1 MGKYYKEKS
10 INEIVEEN
18 EFVSVSGK
26 MVSDVTV
33 KAWGSGKGENLIFVL
48 NDGASNLKCII
59 FVRYEDHDKDSIE
72 TIKNFFVKGH
82 FYELKGKTSL
92 DETYT
97 NFSITSAHIGN
108 INVPTMQL
116 QVDIED
122 CKDIT
127 NDIGRRVDTDEIGR
141 VEFKV
146 ISQYS
151 TMQSIVKEA
160 AAIELTNRFN
170 YQGLGFVEKGT
181 VRGFPLIEQQ
191 FNQYK
196 KVMAEE
202 YKNNPSKENQKRLEN
217 IEKLKMFYGVD
228 FLVNQKR
235 YLHYLVNSEKLHEKN
250 SEITDEKFLR
260 NVKYLVFDI
269 ETTGIFPL
277 FHEMI
282 EIGAIIV
289 ENGEVIKEFHEL
301 IKPTNKINQKISK
314 LTNIT
319 NKVVAHGVDEETALR
334 RFYEFIGD
342 EKYILVGHNARD
354 FDLNFINV
362 RSRMY
367 KLDEELN
374 DFALID
380 TLYLS
385 KFVEEEVLA
394 QQRKRK
400 NYSLKGMLKKY
411 GIKIENHHRAVSD
424 SLHTFKLFQ
433 KLLEDMEAHNKDLV
447 ACNEPLKTRL
457 DMRFPQMVT
466 LYALNRE
473 GLVFLN
479 QLSSKVNTDTENRV
493 LSWDDINVKGN
504 RENILV
510 VSNGFYCKDIFE
522 CLLNGKFDERVLDN
536 YDVIGLNSPYSNH
549 HYEDVPVATLKQLI
563 KIVDGICQKQ
573 NKMVISLGEVLCLH
587 KYEER
592 YLDMLW
598 FDNRAK
604 IFLDKNV
611 TIIQQF
617 FDNKIQKGLAFTDT
631 EQEIYNKFI
640 QGELT
645 GDDLLNIDIEDLKL
659 EKQGGRFH
667 SYIQNK
673 ELARKN
679 VYYKSTEELL
689 NEFDFL
695 GTERVREIV
704 SINTIKLLDRF
715 SPYEIVPMHPLV
727 KPSMLGG
734 NEKEKMLEVVERR
747 LKELYGEHVD
757 KTVQDRLALELEM
770 VYKGSYE
777 VVFYGSYLL
786 VEESKRNGYLVGSRG
801 SVGSMLLA
809 YVMGISE
816 VNPLPPHYQCDTCK
830 MLKFCGDEDVVCGF
844 DLPIKRCACGG
855 ALKGNGFGIHWSSF
869 MGYGGE
875 KTPDVDLN
883 FSSEIQKHMID
894 FITSLFGESNIVRAG
909 TISTLAEGK
918 SKKIIWEYHKAK
930 GNIKVETLKERYDN
944 DVSDFYELDDEGNL
958 HPIDY
963 IHFDKNNRSI
973 IYIEKLKQED
983 NGEPLV
989 EILAFDFD
997 SLVFQET
1004 LDFLNGVA
1012 FSSGQHAGGMLVIPE
1027 ELDVHYYSGITYSKD
1042 GYDASHVTLQ
1052 SEYKP
1057 YEDAILKFDI
1067 LSQDDSTRLYYL
1079 EKETGVSIADIDMY
1093 DSDVIQ
1099 QFALGRTEMISEFNT
1114 NYSTN
1119 VTKQVSPQE
1128 FSDLV
1133 AISGLT
1139 HGEGLWDDNADV
1151 LLKNGKAIDELI
1163 TSRENFKRLLIQYGI
1178 EETLSNQIVE
1188 FIRKGKL
1195 HNKKNSA
1202 TNLIEWKKYE
1212 EILREYH
1219 VDEWFIQS
1227 IKKVKYLFPLAHAAA
1242 YVINAYRLAWFKKY
1256 YPLAFAKIMI
1266 NLSLSDKDVDKRIFL
1281 KDREQIEALIKKYEN
1296 PKTYYTLPN
1305 KTRESAAEL
1314 YFMRWLFD
1322 NHIELLGVDENK
1334 SDAKIATIEDGKI
1347 RLPYMLKRFSI
1358 TENE

>member
-1 MGKYYKEKS
+1 MDKYYKEKS

-18 EFVSVSGK
+18 EYVSVSGK
-26 MVSDVTV
+26 MVSDLTV
-33 KAWGSGKGENLIFVL
+33 KAWHNGEGVNLIFVL
-48 NDGASNLKCII
+48 NDGTSNLKCII
-59 FVRYEDHDKDSIE
+59 FVRYEDHNKDSIE

-82 FYELKGKTSL
+82 FYELKGRTSL

-97 NFSITSAHIGN
+97 NFSVTSAG
-108 INVPTMQL
+108 INNTNAPTMQL
-116 QVDIED
+116 QVDIEG

-127 NDIGRRVDTDEIGR
+127 NDIGNRVDTDKIGR
-141 VEFKV
+141 VEFKA

-217 IEKLKMFYGVD
+217 IEKMKMFYGVD
-228 FLVNQKR
+228 FLVNQNR
-235 YLHYLVNSEKLHEKN
+235 YLHYLVNSEKLYEKN

-269 ETTGIFPL
+269 ETTGIYPL
-277 FHEMI
+277 CHEMI
-282 EIGAIIV
+282 EIGAVVI
-289 ENGEVIKEFHEL
+289 ENGEVVKEFNEL
-301 IKPTNKINQKISK
+301 IKPKNKITQKISN

-319 NKVVAHGVDEETALR
+319 NKMVEHCVDEETALR

-342 EKYILVGHNARD
+342 EEYVLVGHNARD

-367 KLDEELN
+367 KLDDKLN

-385 KFVEEEVLA
+385 KFVEEEVSA
-394 QQRKRK
+394 KQRKRK
-400 NYSLKGMLKKY
+400 TYSLKSMLKKY
-411 GIKIENHHRAVSD
+411 GIEIENHHRAVFD

-447 ACNEPLKTRL
+447 GCNEPLKNQL

-473 GLVFLN
+473 GLTFIN
-479 QLSSKVNTDTENRV
+479 QLSSKVNTDTTNRI
-493 LSWDDINVKGN
+493 LSWDDINVKDN
-504 RENILV
+504 RENILA

-522 CLLNGKFDERVLDN
+522 SLLNGKFEERVLDN
-536 YDVIGLNSPYSNH
+536 YDVIGFNSPYSNH
-549 HYEDVPVATLKQLI
+549 HFEDVPAATLKQVI
-563 KIVDGICQKQ
+563 KIIDGICQKQ

-587 KYEER
+587 KYEEK

-611 TIIQQF
+611 TIIQQY
-617 FDNKIQKGLAFTDT
+617 FDNKICKDEEFSDI
-631 EQEIYNKFI
+631 EQELYNKFI

-645 GDDLLNIDIEDLKL
+645 GDDLLNADIEGLKL
-659 EKQGGRFH
+659 EVHGGRFH

-673 ELARKN
+673 ELARTN

-689 NEFDFL
+689 NVFDFL
-695 GTERVREIV
+695 GEERSREIV
-704 SINTIKLLDRF
+704 STNTIKLLDRF
-715 SPYEIVPMHPLV
+715 SPYEVVPTHPLV

-734 NEKEKMLEVVERR
+734 NEKEKMLEVIERR

-757 KTVQDRLALELEM
+757 KVIQERLNKELEM
-770 VYKGSYE
+770 VFKGGYE

-786 VEESKRNGYLVGSRG
+786 VEESKRKGYLVGSRG

-809 YVMGISE
+809 YIMRISE

-830 MLKFCGDEDVVCGF
+830 KVDFCGDENVVCGF
-844 DLPIKRCACGG
+844 DLPVKQCICGG

-875 KTPDVDLN
+875 KMPDVDLN
-883 FSSEIQKHMID
+883 FSSEIQKDIIG
-894 FITSLFGESNIVRAG
+894 FITSLFGERNIVRAG

-963 IHFDKNNRSI
+963 IHFDINNHNI

-983 NGEPLV
+983 NREPLV
-989 EILAFDFD
+989 EILTFDFD
-997 SLVFQET
+997 SLVLEET

-1042 GYDASHVTLQ
+1042 GNDASNIALQ

-1079 EKETGVSIADIDMY
+1079 EKETGVSIVDIDMY
-1093 DSDVIQ
+1093 DTDVIQ

-1119 VTKQVSPQE
+1119 VTKQVCPQK

-1139 HGEGLWDDNADV
+1139 HGEGLWDGNADV
-1151 LLKNGKAIDELI
+1151 LLQNGKAISELI
-1163 TSRENFKRLLIQYGI
+1163 TSRENFKRLLMQYGV
-1178 EETLSNQIVE
+1178 EEVLSNKIVE

-1195 HNKKNSA
+1195 HSEKNKAANQ
-1202 TNLIEWKKYE
+1202 IEWKKYE
-1212 EILREYH
+1212 EVLRQHH
-1219 VDEWFIQS
+1219 VDEWFIAS
-1227 IKKVKYLFPLAHAAA
+1227 MKKVKYLYPLAHAAA

-1256 YPLAFAKIMI
+1256 YPLAFAKVMI
-1266 NLSLSDKDVDKRIFL
+1266 NQSLSDKDVDKRIFL
-1281 KDREQIEALIKKYEN
+1281 MDREQIDALIKKYEN
-1296 PKTYYTLPN
+1296 PKTFYTLS
-1305 KTRESAAEL
+1305 KKIRKSSAQI
-1314 YFMRWLFD
+1314 YFMRWLFT
-1322 NHIELLGVDENK
+1322 NRIELLGVDEDK
-1334 SDAKIATIEDGKI
+1334 SDVKRAIIEREKI

>member
-1 MGKYYKEKS
+1 MDKYYKEKR

-202 YKNNPSKENQKRLEN
+202 YKNNPSKQNQKRLEN
-217 IEKLKMFYGVD
+217 IEKMKLFYGVD
-228 FLVNQKR
+228 FLVHQNR

-250 SEITDEKFLR
+250 SENTSEKFLR
-260 NVKYLVFDI
+260 NVKYLIFDI

-282 EIGAIIV
+282 EIGAVVV
-289 ENGEVIKEFHEL
+289 ENGEVVKEFNEL
-301 IKPTNKINQKISK
+301 IKPKNKINQKISN

-319 NKVVAHGVDEETALR
+319 NKTVEDCIDEETALR

-342 EKYILVGHNARD
+342 EEYILVGHNARD

-367 KLDEELN
+367 KLNEKLN

-385 KFVEEEVLA
+385 KFIEEEVSA
-394 QQRKRK
+394 KQRKRK
-400 NYSLKGMLKKY
+400 TYSLKSMLKKY
-411 GIKIENHHRAVSD
+411 GIEIENHHRAVFD

-447 ACNEPLKTRL
+447 GCNEPLKNQL

-473 GLVFLN
+473 GLTFIN
-479 QLSSKVNTDTENRV
+479 QLSSKVNTDTTNRI
-493 LSWDDINVKGN
+493 LSWDDINVKDY
-504 RENILV
+504 RENILA

-522 CLLNGKFDERVLDN
+522 SLLNGKFEERVLDN
-536 YDVIGLNSPYSNH
+536 YDVIGFNSPSSNH
-549 HYEDVPVATLKQLI
+549 HYEDVPADTLKQLI
-563 KIVDGICQKQ
+563 KIIDGICQKQ
-573 NKMVISLGEVLCLH
+573 NKTVICLGEVLCLH
-587 KYEER
+587 KCEER

-604 IFLDKNV
+604 IYLDKNV
-611 TIIQQF
+611 TIIQQY
-617 FDNKIQKGLAFTDT
+617 FDNKIQKGLAFTDI
-631 EQEIYNKFI
+631 EQELYNKFI

-645 GDDLLNIDIEDLKL
+645 GADLLNADIKGLKL
-659 EKQGGRFH
+659 KVVSGRFH
-667 SYIQNK
+667 PYIQNK
-673 ELARKN
+673 EMARTN

-689 NEFDFL
+689 NEFAFL
-695 GTERVREIV
+695 GKERAREIV
-704 SINTIKLLDRF
+704 STNTIKLLDKF
-715 SPYEIVPMHPLV
+715 SPYEVVPTHPLV
-727 KPSMLGG
+727 KPAMLEG
-734 NEKEKMLEVVERR
+734 NEKEKMLEVIERR

-757 KTVQDRLALELEM
+757 KVIQERLNKELEM
-770 VYKGSYE
+770 VFKGGYE

-786 VEESKRNGYLVGSRG
+786 VEESKRKGYLVGSRG

-830 MLKFCGDEDVVCGF
+830 KVEFCGDENVVCGF
-844 DLPIKRCACGG
+844 DLPVKQCICGG

-909 TISTLAEGK
+909 TINTLAEGK
-918 SKKIIWEYHKAK
+918 SKKIIWEYHKSK
-930 GNIKVETLKERYDN
+930 GNIIVETLRERYNN
-944 DVSDFYELDDEGNL
+944 DVSDFYKLDDEGNL

-963 IHFDKNNRSI
+963 IHFDINNHNT

-983 NGEPLV
+983 NGEQLV
-989 EILAFDFD
+989 EILTFDFD
-997 SLVFQET
+997 SLVLEET

-1042 GYDASHVTLQ
+1042 GYDASNITLQ

-1057 YEDAILKFDI
+1057 FEDAILKFDI

-1079 EKETGVSIADIDMY
+1079 EKETGVNIADIDMY
-1093 DSDVIQ
+1093 DTDVIQ

-1119 VTKQVSPQE
+1119 VTKQVSPQK

-1139 HGEGLWDDNADV
+1139 HGKGLWDDNADV
-1151 LLKNGKAIDELI
+1151 LLKNGIEISELI
-1163 TSRENFKRLLIQYGI
+1163 TSRENFKRLLMQYGV
-1178 EETLSNQIVE
+1178 EEVLSNKIVE

-1195 HNKKNSA
+1195 NSSKNKAANQ
-1202 TNLIEWKKYE
+1202 IEWKKYE
-1212 EILREYH
+1212 KVLRQHH
-1219 VDEWFIQS
+1219 VEEWFIES
-1227 IKKVKYLFPLAHAAA
+1227 IKKVRYLFPLAHAAA
-1242 YVINAYRLAWFKKY
+1242 YVINAYRLAWYKIY
-1256 YPLAFAKIMI
+1256 YPLAFAKVMI
-1266 NLSLSDKDVDKRIFL
+1266 NQSLSDKDVDKSIFL
-1281 KDREQIEALIKKYEN
+1281 KDREQIDGLIKKYEN
-1296 PKTYYTLPN
+1296 PQTHYTLP
-1305 KTRESAAEL
+1305 KKIRKSSAQV

-1322 NHIELLGVDENK
+1322 NHIELLGIDENK
-1334 SDAKIATIEDGKI
+1334 SDAKTATIEDGKI

-1358 TENE
+1358 T

>member
-1 MGKYYKEKS
+1 MGRYYKEKS

-18 EFVSVSGK
+18 ELVSVSGK
-26 MVSDVTV
+26 MVSDLTV
-33 KAWGSGKGENLIFVL
+33 KTWNDGNGENLIFVL
-48 NDGASNLKCII
+48 NDGASNLRCII
-59 FVRYEDHDKDSIE
+59 FVRYEDHDKNNIE

-97 NFSITSAHIGN
+97 NFSVTSAHIGN
-108 INVPTMQL
+108 TNVPTMQL

-127 NDIGRRVDTDEIGR
+127 NDIGHRVDTDEIGR
-141 VEFKV
+141 VEFKA

-191 FNQYK
+191 LKQYK

-202 YKNNPSKENQKRLEN
+202 YKNNPSEVNRKRLEN

-228 FLVNQKR
+228 FLVNQNR
-235 YLHYLVNSEKLHEKN
+235 YLHYLVNTEKLHEKN

-260 NVKYLVFDI
+260 KVKYLVFDI
-269 ETTGIFPL
+269 ETTGVYPL
-277 FHEMI
+277 FHEII
-282 EIGAIIV
+282 EIGAVVI
-289 ENGEVIKEFHEL
+289 ENGEVVKEFNEL
-301 IKPTNKINQKISK
+301 IKPKNKINQRISN

-319 NKVVAHGVDEETALR
+319 NKMVEHCVDEETALR

-342 EKYILVGHNARD
+342 EEYVLVGHNARD

-362 RSRMY
+362 RSRMN
-367 KLDEELN
+367 KLDEKLN

-385 KFVEEEVLA
+385 KFVEEEVLVK
-394 QQRKRK
+394 QRKRK
-400 NYSLKGMLKKY
+400 NYSLKSMLEKY

-424 SLHTFKLFQ
+424 SLSTFKLFN
-433 KLLEDMEAHNKDLV
+433 KLLEDMEVHNKDLV
-447 ACNEPLKTRL
+447 ACNEPLKSQL

-466 LYALNRE
+466 IYALNRE
-473 GLVFLN
+473 GLTFIN

-493 LSWDDINVKGN
+493 LSWDDINVEAHRK
-504 RENILV
+504 NILV

-522 CLLNGKFDERVLDN
+522 SLLNGKFEERVLDN
-536 YDVIGLNSPYSNH
+536 YDVIGFNSPSSNH
-549 HYEDVPVATLKQLI
+549 HYEDVPPDTLKQLI
-563 KIVDGICQKQ
+563 KIIDGICQKQ
-573 NKMVISLGEVLCLH
+573 NKTVICLGEVLCLH
-587 KYEER
+587 KYEEK

-598 FDNRAK
+598 FDNRSK
-604 IFLDKNV
+604 VFLDKNV
-611 TIIQQF
+611 TIIKQY
-617 FDNKIQKGLAFTDT
+617 FDNKIQKELALSDM
-631 EQEIYNKFI
+631 EQEIYSKFVK
-640 QGELT
+640 GELT
-645 GDDLLNIDIEDLKL
+645 GDDLLNVDIEGLKL
-659 EKQGGRFH
+659 EKHGGRFH
-667 SYIQNK
+667 PYIQNK
-673 ELARKN
+673 ELARAN

-689 NEFDFL
+689 KEFAFL
-695 GTERVREIV
+695 GTERAREIV

-715 SPYEIVPMHPLV
+715 SPYEVVPTHPLV
-727 KPSMLGG
+727 KPAMLGG
-734 NEKEKMLEVVERR
+734 NEKEKMQQVIDKRIV
-747 LKELYGEHVD
+747 ELYGEHVD
-757 KTVQDRLALELEM
+757 KTVQDRLAFELEM
-770 VYKGSYE
+770 VYKGGYE
-777 VVFYGSYLL
+777 IVFYGSYLL
-786 VEESKRNGYLVGSRG
+786 VQESKRKGYLVGSRG

-830 MLKFCGDEDVVCGF
+830 LLEFCEDEDVVCGF
-844 DLPIKRCACGG
+844 DLPVKQCTCGG
-855 ALKGNGFGIHWSSF
+855 SLKGNGFGIHWSSF
-869 MGYGGE
+869 MGYNGE

-883 FSSEIQKHMID
+883 FSSEIQKDIIG
-894 FITSLFGESNIVRAG
+894 FITSLFGERNIVRAG

-930 GNIKVETLKERYDN
+930 GNVKVETLKERYDN

-973 IYIEKLKQED
+973 IYIEKLKHED
-983 NGEPLV
+983 NDEQLV
-989 EILAFDFD
+989 EILTFDFD

-1042 GYDASHVTLQ
+1042 GYDASNITLQ

-1079 EKETGVSIADIDMY
+1079 EKETGFSIVDIDMY
-1093 DSDVIQ
+1093 DTDVIQ

-1119 VTKQVSPQE
+1119 VTKQVCPQK

-1139 HGEGLWDDNADV
+1139 HGEGLWDGNADV
-1151 LLKNGKAIDELI
+1151 LLKSGKAIDELI
-1163 TSRENFKRLLIQYGI
+1163 TSRENFKRLLMQYGV
-1178 EETLSNQIVE
+1178 EEVLSNKIVE

-1195 HNKKNSA
+1195 HSDKNKAANQ
-1202 TNLIEWKKYE
+1202 IEWKKYE
-1212 EILREYH
+1212 EVLRQHH
-1219 VDEWFIQS
+1219 VDGWFIAS
-1227 IKKVKYLFPLAHAAA
+1227 MKNVKYLYPLAHAAA
-1242 YVINAYRLAWFKKY
+1242 YVINAYRLAWYKIY
-1256 YPLAFAKIMI
+1256 YPLAFAKVMI
-1266 NLSLSDKDVDKRIFL
+1266 NLSLSDKDVDKSIFL
-1281 KDREQIEALIKKYEN
+1281 KDREQIDGLIKKYEN

-1305 KTRESAAEL
+1305 KTRKSSAEL

-1322 NHIELLGVDENK
+1322 NHIELLKADVDK
-1334 SDAKIATIEDGKI
+1334 SEDKIALIEGKNI
-1347 RLPYMLKRFSI
+1347 RLPLMIKRFVDK
-1358 TENE
+1358 

>member
-1 MGKYYKEKS
+1 MSKYYKEKS

-26 MVSDVTV
+26 MVSDLTV
-33 KAWGSGKGENLIFVL
+33 KAWSSGEGENFIFVL
-48 NDGASNLKCII
+48 NGGASNLKCII
-59 FVRYEDHDKDSIE
+59 FVRYEDYDKDSIE

-97 NFSITSAHIGN
+97 NFSVTSAHIGN
-108 INVPTMQL
+108 INAPTMQL

-127 NDIGRRVDTDEIGR
+127 NDIGKRVDTHEIGR
-141 VEFKV
+141 VEFKA

-196 KVMAEE
+196 KVMVDK

-228 FLVNQKR
+228 FLVHQNR

-269 ETTGIFPL
+269 ETTGIYPL

-282 EIGAIIV
+282 EIGAVVI
-289 ENGEVIKEFHEL
+289 ENGEVIKEFNEL
-301 IKPTNKINQKISK
+301 IKPKNKITQKISSI
-314 LTNIT
+314 TNIT
-319 NKVVAHGVDEETALR
+319 NKTVEDCIDEETALR

-342 EKYILVGHNARD
+342 EEYVLVGHNARD
-354 FDLNFINV
+354 FDSNFINV

-367 KLDEELN
+367 KLDEKLD

-385 KFVEEEVLA
+385 KFIEEEVLA
-394 QQRKRK
+394 KQRKRK
-400 NYSLKGMLKKY
+400 TYSLKSMLKKY

-424 SLHTFKLFQ
+424 SLSTFKLFH

-447 ACNEPLKTRL
+447 ECNEPLKTQL
-457 DMRFPQMVT
+457 DIRFPQMVT
-466 LYALNRE
+466 IYALNRE
-473 GLVFLN
+473 GLTFIN
-479 QLSSKVNTDTENRV
+479 QLSSKVNTDTINKV
-493 LSWDDINVKGN
+493 LSWDDINVEGH

-522 CLLNGKFDERVLDN
+522 SLLNGKFDECVLDN

-563 KIVDGICQKQ
+563 KIIDGICQKQ
-573 NKMVISLGEVLCLH
+573 NKTVINLGEVLCLH
-587 KYEER
+587 KYEEK

-598 FDNRAK
+598 FDNRSK
-604 IFLDKNV
+604 VFLDKNV

-617 FDNKIQKGLAFTDT
+617 FDNKIQKDEEFSDI
-631 EQEIYNKFI
+631 EQELYNKFI
-640 QGELT
+640 KGKLT
-645 GDDLLNIDIEDLKL
+645 GDDLLNADIKGLKL
-659 EKQGGRFH
+659 EKHGGRFH
-667 SYIQNK
+667 PYIQNK
-673 ELARKN
+673 ELARAN

-689 NEFDFL
+689 KEFAFL
-695 GTERVREIV
+695 GTERAREIV

-715 SPYEIVPMHPLV
+715 SPYEVVPTHPLV
-727 KPSMLGG
+727 KPAMLGG
-734 NEKEKMLEVVERR
+734 NEKEKMLEVIERR

-757 KTVQDRLALELEM
+757 KIIQERLNKELEM
-770 VYKGSYE
+770 VYKGGYE

-786 VEESKRNGYLVGSRG
+786 VEESKRKGYLVGSRG

-830 MLKFCGDEDVVCGF
+830 KVEFSGDENVVCGF
-844 DLPIKRCACGG
+844 DLPVKQCTCGG
-855 ALKGNGFGIHWSSF
+855 SLKGNGFGIHWSSF
-869 MGYGGE
+869 MGYNGE

-930 GNIKVETLKERYDN
+930 GNIKVETLEERYDN
-944 DVSDFYELDDEGNL
+944 DVSDFYELDGEGDL

-963 IHFDKNNRSI
+963 IHFDKNNLNVL
-973 IYIEKLKQED
+973 YIEKLKQED
-983 NGEPLV
+983 NGEQLV
-989 EILAFDFD
+989 EILTFDFD

-1079 EKETGVSIADIDMY
+1079 EKETDVSITDIDMY
-1093 DSDVIQ
+1093 DSDVMKE
-1099 QFALGRTEMISEFNT
+1099 FALGRTEMISEFNT

-1119 VTKQVSPQE
+1119 VTKQVSPQK

-1139 HGEGLWDDNADV
+1139 HGKGLWDGNADV
-1151 LLKNGKAIDELI
+1151 LLKNGKAISELI
-1163 TSRENFKRLLIQYGI
+1163 TSRENFKRLLMQYGV
-1178 EETLSNQIVE
+1178 EEVLSNKIVE

-1195 HNKKNSA
+1195 HSDKNKAANQ
-1202 TNLIEWKKYE
+1202 IEWKKYE
-1212 EILREYH
+1212 EVLREYH
-1219 VDEWFIQS
+1219 VDKWFIQS
-1227 IKKVKYLFPLAHAAA
+1227 IKKVRYLYPLAHAAA

-1256 YPLAFAKIMI
+1256 YPLAFAKVMI
-1266 NLSLSDKDVDKRIFL
+1266 NQSLVDKNVDKRIFL
-1281 KDREQIEALIKKYEN
+1281 MDRKQIDELIKKYEN
-1296 PKTYYTLPN
+1296 PQTHYTLP
-1305 KTRESAAEL
+1305 KKIRKSSAQV

-1322 NHIELLGVDENK
+1322 NHIELLGIDENK
-1334 SDAKIATIEDGKI
+1334 SDAKTATIEDGKI

-1358 TENE
+1358 T

>member
-1 MGKYYKEKS
+1 MDKYYKEKR
-10 INEIVEEN
+10 INEIVKEN
-18 EFVSVSGK
+18 EFVRVSGK
-26 MVSDVTV
+26 MVSDVMV

-59 FVRYEDHDKDSIE
+59 FVKYEEHDKDSIE

-97 NFSITSAHIGN
+97 NFSVTSAHIGN
-108 INVPTMQL
+108 TNAPTMQL

-127 NDIGRRVDTDEIGR
+127 NDIGHRVDTDEIGR
-141 VEFKV
+141 VEFKT

-202 YKNNPSKENQKRLEN
+202 YKKNSSKENQKRLEN
-217 IEKLKMFYGVD
+217 IENMKLFYGVD
-228 FLVNQKR
+228 FLVNQNQ
-235 YLHYLVNSEKLHEKN
+235 YLHYLVNSEKLCEKSDENN
-250 SEITDEKFLR
+250 SEKFLR
-260 NVKYLVFDI
+260 NMKYLVFDI
-269 ETTGIFPL
+269 ETTGIYPL
-277 FHEMI
+277 FHEII
-282 EIGAIIV
+282 EIGAVVI
-289 ENGEVIKEFHEL
+289 ENGEVVKEFNEL
-301 IKPTNKINQKISK
+301 IKPKNKITQKISN

-319 NKVVAHGVDEETALR
+319 NKMVEHCVDEETALR

-342 EKYILVGHNARD
+342 EEYVLVGHNARD

-367 KLDEELN
+367 KLDEKLN

-394 QQRKRK
+394 KQRKRK

-424 SLHTFKLFQ
+424 SLYTFKLFN
-433 KLLEDMEAHNKDLV
+433 KLLEDMEVHNKDLV
-447 ACNEPLKTRL
+447 EYNEPLKSQL

-473 GLVFLN
+473 GLTFIN
-479 QLSSKVNTDTENRV
+479 QLSSEVNTDTINKV

-504 RENILV
+504 RENIIV

-522 CLLNGKFDERVLDN
+522 SLLNGKFDERVLDN
-536 YDVIGLNSPYSNH
+536 YDVIGFNSPYSNH
-549 HYEDVPVATLKQLI
+549 HFEDVPVETLKQLI
-563 KIVDGICQKQ
+563 RIIDDICQKQ
-573 NKMVISLGEVLCLH
+573 NKTVISLGEVLCLH
-587 KYEER
+587 KYEEK

-598 FDNRAK
+598 FDNRSK
-604 IFLDKNV
+604 VLLDKNI
-611 TIIQQF
+611 TIIREF
-617 FDNKIQKGLAFTDT
+617 FDNKIQKGLDFNDI
-631 EQEIYNKFI
+631 EQELYNKFI
-640 QGELT
+640 KGELT
-645 GDDLLNIDIEDLKL
+645 GDDLLNVDIEGLKL
-659 EKQGGRFH
+659 KVMSGRFH

-673 ELARKN
+673 ELARTN

-695 GTERVREIV
+695 GEDRAREII
-704 SINTIKLLDRF
+704 STNTIKLLDRF
-715 SPYEIVPMHPLV
+715 SPYEVVPTHALV
-727 KPSMLGG
+727 KPSMLEG
-734 NEKEKMLEVVERR
+734 NEKEKMLEVIERR

-757 KTVQDRLALELEM
+757 KAVQDRLELELEM
-770 VYKGSYE
+770 VYKGGYE

-786 VEESKRNGYLVGSRG
+786 VEESKRKGYLVGSRG

-830 MLKFCGDEDVVCGF
+830 KVEFCGDENVVCGF
-844 DLPIKRCACGG
+844 DLPVKQCTCGG
-855 ALKGNGFGIHWSSF
+855 SLKGNGFDIHWSSF
-869 MGYGGE
+869 MGYNGE

-894 FITSLFGESNIVRAG
+894 FITSLFGERNIVRAG

-930 GNIKVETLKERYDN
+930 GNVKVETLKERYDN
-944 DVSDFYELDDEGNL
+944 DVSDFYELDDEGTL

-963 IHFDKNNRSI
+963 IHFDKNNHNI
-973 IYIEKLKQED
+973 IYIEKLKQEE
-983 NGEPLV
+983 NGEQLV
-989 EILAFDFD
+989 EILTFDFD
-997 SLVFQET
+997 NLVFQET

-1042 GYDASHVTLQ
+1042 GYDASNITLQ

-1079 EKETGVSIADIDMY
+1079 EKETGVNIADIDMY
-1093 DSDVIQ
+1093 DTDVIQ

-1119 VTKQVSPQE
+1119 VTMQVNPQK
-1128 FSDLV
+1128 FSDLI

-1151 LLKNGKAIDELI
+1151 LLQNGKTISELI

-1195 HNKKNSA
+1195 HNKKNRA
-1202 TNLIEWKKYE
+1202 TNLIEWKRYE
-1212 EILREYH
+1212 QVLIEHH
-1219 VDEWFIQS
+1219 VEGWFIES
-1227 IKKVKYLFPLAHAAA
+1227 IEKVKYLFPLAHAAA

-1256 YPLAFAKIMI
+1256 YPLAFAKVMI
-1266 NLSLSDKDVDKRIFL
+1266 NLSLSDKDVDKSIFL
-1281 KDREQIEALIKKYEN
+1281 MDREQIDGLIKKYEN

-1305 KTRESAAEL
+1305 KTRKSAAEL

-1322 NHIELLGVDENK
+1322 NHIELLKADINK
-1334 SDAKIATIEDGKI
+1334 SEDKIAMIEGEKI
-1347 RLPYMLKRFSI
+1347 RLPYMLK
-1358 TENE
+1358 